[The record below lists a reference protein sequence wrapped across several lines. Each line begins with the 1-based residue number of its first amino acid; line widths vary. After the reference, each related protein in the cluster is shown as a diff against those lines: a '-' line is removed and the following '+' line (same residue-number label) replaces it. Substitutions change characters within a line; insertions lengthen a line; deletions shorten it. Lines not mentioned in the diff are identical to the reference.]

1 MKLKDKN
8 VIISGAGSG
17 MGKAMA
23 RLFSQEGAWVV
34 AADTNMARLNALTT
48 ELKAEKHTIW
58 PFQCDVSEEKSVF
71 DLFQYSKKQIGE
83 VHILVNNAGILDDFT
98 PADQLSTNK
107 WNRVLGVNLHATFFM
122 IREALSDMLA
132 KQKGVILNMAS
143 IGGLYGTRAGAAYT
157 ASKHALIG
165 LTKNTAFMYAQKGI
179 RCNAIAPGGV
189 NTHIT
194 DALIP
199 DALGYERCMLGTST
213 MPRMGDPDEIARLA
227 LFLCSDDASLINGA
241 VVSAD
246 AGWSAY

>member
-1 MKLKDKN
+1 
-8 VIISGAGSG
+8 
-17 MGKAMA
+17 
-23 RLFSQEGAWVV
+23 
-34 AADTNMARLNALTT
+34 
-48 ELKAEKHTIW
+48 
-58 PFQCDVSEEKSVF
+58 
-71 DLFQYSKKQIGE
+71 
-83 VHILVNNAGILDDFT
+83 
-98 PADQLSTNK
+98 
-107 WNRVLGVNLHATFFM
+107 
-122 IREALSDMLA
+122 
-132 KQKGVILNMAS
+132 
-143 IGGLYGTRAGAAYT
+143 
-157 ASKHALIG
+157 
-165 LTKNTAFMYAQKGI
+165 MYAQKGI

>member
-34 AADTNMARLNALTT
+34 AADTDMARLNALTA

-58 PFQCDVSEEKSVF
+58 PFQCDVSDEKQVA
-71 DLFQYSKKQIGE
+71 DLFQFGKKQVGE
-83 VHILVNNAGILDDFT
+83 IHILINNAGILDDFT
-98 PADQLSTNK
+98 PADQLNTEK
-107 WNRVLGVNLHATFFM
+107 WNRVLGVNLHGAFFM
-122 IREALSDMLA
+122 LREALSMMLPR
-132 KQKGVILNMAS
+132 QNGIILNIAS
-143 IGGLYGTRAGAAYT
+143 IGGLYGSRAGAAYT
-157 ASKHALIG
+157 ASKHALVG

-189 NTHIT
+189 NSHIS

-213 MPRMGDPDEIARLA
+213 MPRMGDADEIAQLA
-227 LFLCSDDASLINGA
+227 LFLCSEDASLINGA
-241 VVSAD
+241 VITAD